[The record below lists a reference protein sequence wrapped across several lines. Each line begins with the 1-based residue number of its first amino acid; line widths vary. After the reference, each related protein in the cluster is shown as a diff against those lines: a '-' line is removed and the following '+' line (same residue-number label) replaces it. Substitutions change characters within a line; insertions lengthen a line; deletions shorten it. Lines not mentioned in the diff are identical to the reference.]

1 MVLFGENG
9 FGTRKNRRK
18 VPSVRICDRDVI
30 KLARGGSTDLRSWPG
45 EYRRCTVTRESDLT
59 TAGVLRTVPTGD
71 TFSYHPGRFP
81 SQSESGREFPPRKTD
96 RATAPSESGD
106 TERPDDRA
114 RARAAIPRGPG
125 VFRQLVTRHGAVTV
139 DPMAG
144 SPHRSSGQAH
154 DILAAGG
161 DRSVV
166 SPASVDRIPWYMGP
180 KMVGF
185 HLPWSGSRYDVAF
198 RGSSRYAD
206 SRLR

>member
-1 MVLFGENG
+1 MGGRFLRGRSAVVL
-9 FGTRKNRRK
+9 
-18 VPSVRICDRDVI
+18 PS
-30 KLARGGSTDLRSWPG
+30 
-45 EYRRCTVTRESDLT
+45 E
-59 TAGVLRTVPTGD
+59 TVP
-71 TFSYHPGRFP
+71 R
-81 SQSESGREFPPRKTD
+81 RETRARANDQNLPPRVTSEKTSD

-166 SPASVDRIPWYMGP
+166 SPASVDRIPWYTGP
-180 KMVGF
+180 KRVGF
-185 HLPWSGSRYDVAF
+185 QLPWSGSRYDVAF